1 MPPRERERER
11 SRRRRGPRGGDP
23 NRPSQQSRRERGLP
37 TEDRGRG
44 ADRDQ
49 HRDRGVEYRRVA
61 RGRGRARDASRDSR
75 DWPRHREVYR
85 ARSPSQPRHP
95 PPHVT
100 ETWKTRRA
108 PPRPPSETEEES
120 EYVERGRDERSRSR
134 ARGEWRQLWVWVPES
149 PEPEEESADDDIPEE
164 EVELEG
170 EFVDTVTGEPRECL
184 AEAVEPAPEGASAV
198 DFSAT
203 EDSIAR
209 QATEEATEHSV
220 SAEPET
226 LRERARELRS
236 KAPRPSTSKPLPSV
250 SEEQFEEKPPVEER
264 VKPPPTATSAKAKV
278 RKESSETGD
287 IVREQSAV
295 GALKRAIGR
304 DTPSRHREGEGS
316 SGSGLKRA
324 LEELP
329 VPPPVP
335 TKEEV
340 EQTEAARKREIES
353 LPTPPPAPRTP
364 PVPLTRAASKPRL
377 TEEVRPVVLAPRPK
391 ERPAQPEQT
400 APSPSSRPPEPRGAP
415 PNWQDKPLVLLDF
428 HKTLSF
434 PNNDP
439 PVAEATVQT
448 LRTVK
453 EKGFSIGIL
462 SFASNKATQ
471 EGVAAGVA
479 ELERRLGWSF
489 DIFAI
494 TRTKF
499 STDTEQGAS
508 ITGHVG
514 SKAKLVAQFGP
525 IVYVD
530 DQGSLLN
537 DVRTLQQNVPIGH
550 KTHCIRAAL
559 YPSEALVPLERTLRT
574 FPRTSEL
581 PTARELG
588 RIFGTR

>member
-1 MPPRERERER
+1 M
-11 SRRRRGPRGGDP
+11 
-23 NRPSQQSRRERGLP
+23 
-37 TEDRGRG
+37 
-44 ADRDQ
+44 
-49 HRDRGVEYRRVA
+49 
-61 RGRGRARDASRDSR
+61 
-75 DWPRHREVYR
+75 
-85 ARSPSQPRHP
+85 
-95 PPHVT
+95 
-100 ETWKTRRA
+100 
-108 PPRPPSETEEES
+108 
-120 EYVERGRDERSRSR
+120 
-134 ARGEWRQLWVWVPES
+134 
-149 PEPEEESADDDIPEE
+149 
-164 EVELEG
+164 
-170 EFVDTVTGEPRECL
+170 
-184 AEAVEPAPEGASAV
+184 
-198 DFSAT
+198 
-203 EDSIAR
+203 
-209 QATEEATEHSV
+209 
-220 SAEPET
+220 
-226 LRERARELRS
+226 
-236 KAPRPSTSKPLPSV
+236 
-250 SEEQFEEKPPVEER
+250 
-264 VKPPPTATSAKAKV
+264 
-278 RKESSETGD
+278 
-287 IVREQSAV
+287 
-295 GALKRAIGR
+295 
-304 DTPSRHREGEGS
+304 
-316 SGSGLKRA
+316 
-324 LEELP
+324 
-329 VPPPVP
+329 
-335 TKEEV
+335 
-340 EQTEAARKREIES
+340 
-353 LPTPPPAPRTP
+353 
-364 PVPLTRAASKPRL
+364 
-377 TEEVRPVVLAPRPK
+377 
-391 ERPAQPEQT
+391 
-400 APSPSSRPPEPRGAP
+400 
-415 PNWQDKPLVLLDF
+415 LLDF

-508 ITGHVG
+508 ITGHIG